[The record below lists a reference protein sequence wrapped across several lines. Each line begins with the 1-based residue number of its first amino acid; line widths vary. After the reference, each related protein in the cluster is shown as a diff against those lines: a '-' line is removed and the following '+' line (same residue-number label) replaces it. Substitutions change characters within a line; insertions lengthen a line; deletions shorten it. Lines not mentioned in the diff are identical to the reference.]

1 MNLARPFKYSKAVL
15 QKRTRLIRLASYTGI
30 AGNLL
35 LATLKILTGLYAG
48 SLAVLGD
55 GIDTSTDIATSI
67 ITLVA
72 SRIMIKPPDLE
83 HPYGH
88 TRAETVATKLLSF
101 IIFFAGAQLILST
114 LRRLFAGEPLQMPDP
129 VAIYVTLASIA
140 GKALLALSQ
149 AHIGKKTQSSMLMAN
164 GKNMQSDILISSAVL
179 VGLVLTRLLQIP
191 VLDSVA
197 ALLVGL
203 WILRTAYGIFME
215 TSLELMDGLK
225 DPTIYPVIF
234 QAVDSV
240 SGAVNP
246 HRTRVRKLANMYIID
261 LDIEVEG
268 TLSVH
273 RAHGIAA
280 RVEKTIKERL
290 DNVYDVVVHVEPLG
304 NVEQD
309 ERFGLSDAESRPD
322 GG

>member
-1 MNLARPFKYSKAVL
+1 ML

>member
-1 MNLARPFKYSKAVL
+1 ML
-15 QKRTRLIRLASYTGI
+15 QNRTGLIRLASYIGI
-30 AGNLL
+30 GGNLL
-35 LATLKILTGLYAG
+35 LAVLKIATGLLAG

-72 SRIMIKPPDLE
+72 SRIIAKPPDPE

-88 TRAETVATKLLSF
+88 LRAETVATKVLSF
-101 IIFFAGAQLILST
+101 VIFFAGAQLILST
-114 LRRLFAGEPLQMPDP
+114 IRRLLTAEPVRMPEP

-140 GKALLALSQ
+140 GKVLLTLSQ
-149 AHIGKKTQSSMLMAN
+149 ARIGRKVQSSMLIAN
-164 GKNMQSDILISSAVL
+164 GKNMQNDILMSSGVL
-179 VGLVLTRLLQIP
+179 VGLVLTRLLRLP
-191 VLDSVA
+191 TLDAVV
-197 ALLVGL
+197 ALLVGV

-225 DPTIYPVIF
+225 DPDVYPAIF

-268 TLSVH
+268 SLTVQ
-273 RAHGIAA
+273 RAHAIAVQ
-280 RVEKTIKERL
+280 VEQTIKDRL

-304 NVEQD
+304 NVEKD
-309 ERFGLSDAESRPD
+309 ERFGLSDAEPQKGR
-322 GG
+322 